1 MARLCG
7 WCRLRGSAGSRNRV
21 REGRL
26 RTKVEGAECARL
38 VVRTRL
44 RLHYFAPSMLRSIGH
59 ILLAVFVLA
68 QACLA
73 ARGAEPAA
81 TVSEA
86 EPELFYL
93 RDDAGRLVP
102 VPGFHYRD
110 FVDLLRLKDGLPGLP
125 QPPAA
130 VLERID
136 VSGDLPAR
144 DRSVCQVTVTAHLR
158 QIRAGWAR
166 IPLALGGF
174 VLTGSPK
181 HEGGGRFILDADAKA
196 RGYDAWL
203 EADADT
209 RHVVTLVGEVAV
221 GQSPTADAVRFDLPR
236 ATASLV
242 RLRTLRPT
250 PQVDVRP
257 AGPVPRI
264 APADD
269 GSAGNIVE
277 CSGVSGVFEV
287 VIADRRDG
295 ERAGDAPPQAVV
307 ESLVRIDGT
316 IATTTATVQFEG
328 LPGTTRDVR
337 IALPPQTRLEAVA
350 EPASLVRVMGDE
362 ERPEALVR
370 IEPDLTGR
378 AVVDLTCERPVDAT
392 GAAIF
397 EPMGFAVAG
406 IPVWRQRGRV
416 SLVVDGEWQ
425 IDWDDQGGCRR
436 VDPPVAARRPGFVAA
451 FSYDAQPVRLPLRV
465 RPRGSRVVVEPAYRY
480 DIGATRIGLVATL
493 RVIVRGAPV
502 SRIVLGLDGWSI
514 DDVGPTGI
522 VDAAAVVNSGG
533 SIVIPFL
540 QPLSGETT
548 VDVRCSLPVDRSA
561 ATVGWKLPVPRADLV
576 GPAQVTVA
584 SESDIE
590 VLPEPAGIMGLV
602 RQVAAPPRRGEAP
615 RIAYR
620 LDGAEGAFSARRRFL
635 PRRTDAVVVAQ
646 AAIATPRMRVD
657 ETIRFDVA
665 NLPLEFL
672 DLAVARSVLDGGSLE
687 IRQEGELLNPFEVST
702 SSEVPDGLA
711 TIRVMLASPLLG
723 AGDLAVTFSV
733 PTPDVPRESTV
744 AESLPLVLPLEARII
759 RQSFSLATGEQFA
772 VDVRG
777 ADWTRDVGSQA
788 ANPTRT
794 WIATGAQAAVPLAL
808 ATRPESG
815 AGDTVVEAAW
825 YETRL
830 LPDRRDDVR
839 TFAITSSAP
848 ALRVWLSLPTA
859 DGAGRTDALP
869 RVRVDG
875 TPVAVVADAEGA
887 VRVPLPATAVDVGS
901 RRYVLEVESTVPRG
915 RSGAALALPE
925 RIVLAAP
932 RFQPGTVLRRFCWE
946 LHVAADEH
954 IVVPPA
960 GWTPQQRWQW
970 GELGPE
976 FVPLVTRAALAD
988 WIAAAA
994 LRRPATADVPVAERR
1009 VVYAG
1014 VGDPGT
1020 AVLWV
1025 APTWL
1030 LVLVVS
1036 GATLVL
1042 GLAFVYRPGLRRVP
1056 VVLSI
1061 GACVALAAAVAPDLA
1076 PLAGLAAVPG
1086 VALSLLAAALRLFV
1100 DRPAGKTSPPG
1111 FSLSAESS
1119 TRYVPAASI
1128 VIAPSV
1134 AQSPTTVT
1142 KPGGSPP

>member
-1 MARLCG
+1 MQLP
-7 WCRLRGSAGSRNRV
+7 SRHV
-21 REGRL
+21 
-26 RTKVEGAECARL
+26 
-38 VVRTRL
+38 
-44 RLHYFAPSMLRSIGH
+44 
-59 ILLAVFVLA
+59 LLAAFVIA
-68 QACLA
+68 IAGVH
-73 ARGAEPAA
+73 ARGAEPAP
-81 TVSEA
+81 TVREV

-93 RDDAGRLVP
+93 RDDGGRLVP
-102 VPGFHYRD
+102 VPGFRYRD
-110 FVDLLRLKDGLPGLP
+110 FVDLLRLQDGLPGLP

-136 VSGDLPAR
+136 VTGDLTAR
-144 DRSVCQVTVTAHLR
+144 ERSVCPVTVTVHLR

-166 IPLALGGF
+166 LPLALTGF
-174 VLTGSPK
+174 VLTASPT
-181 HEGGGRFILDADAKA
+181 HEGEGRFILDADAKT
-196 RGYDAWL
+196 RGYDVWL
-203 EADADT
+203 EAAADSE
-209 RHVVTLVGEVAV
+209 HVVTLVGEVAV

-236 ATASLV
+236 ATASIV
-242 RLRTLRPT
+242 RLRTLRPA

-264 APADD
+264 APADGGAG
-269 GSAGNIVE
+269 GSVVE

-287 VIADRRDG
+287 VVADRRAG
-295 ERAGDAPPQAVV
+295 ERSGDAPPQAVV

-316 IATTTATVQFEG
+316 IATTTATVRLEG
-328 LPGTTRDVR
+328 LPETMQELR

-350 EPASLVRVMGDE
+350 EPALLVRVTGDE
-362 ERPEALVR
+362 EHPEALVR
-370 IEPDLTGR
+370 IEPDLAGR

-392 GAAIF
+392 GAALF
-397 EPMGFAVAG
+397 EPMGFAVTG
-406 IPVWRQRGRV
+406 IPSWRQRGRV
-416 SLVVDGEWQ
+416 SLVVEGDWQ
-425 IDWDDQGGCRR
+425 IDWDDQGGSRR

-480 DIGATRIGLVATL
+480 DIGATSVGLVASL

-502 SRIVLGLDGWSI
+502 SRIALGLEGWSV
-514 DDVGPTGI
+514 DDVGPSGI
-522 VDAAAVVNSGG
+522 VDAAAVVSSGG
-533 SIVIPFL
+533 SIVIPFA

-548 VDVRCSLPVDRSA
+548 VDVRCSLPVERSA
-561 ATVGWKLPVPRADLV
+561 ASVGWKLPVPRADLV
-576 GPAQVTVA
+576 GPAQVTIA

-590 VLPEPAGIMGLV
+590 VLPEPAGITGLV

-620 LDGAEGAFSARRRFL
+620 LDGTEGAFSARRRFL

-646 AAIATPRMRVD
+646 AAIAAPRTRVD

-665 NLPLEFL
+665 NVPLEFL
-672 DLAVARSVLDGGSLE
+672 DLTVARSVLDGGSLE

-702 SSEVPDGLA
+702 SSDVPDGLA
-711 TIRVMLASPLLG
+711 TIRVMLATPLLG

-733 PTPDVPRESTV
+733 PTPEVPLESTV

-759 RQSFSLATGEQFA
+759 RQSFALAAGEQFA

-777 ADWTRDVGSQA
+777 AAWTRDVASQA
-788 ANPTRT
+788 ASATRT

-808 ATRPESG
+808 ALRPESG

-839 TFAITSSAP
+839 TFAITSTAP
-848 ALRVWLSLPTA
+848 AIRVWLSLPA
-859 DGAGRTDALP
+859 EAGASGNGAPP

-875 TPVAVVADAEGA
+875 TLVAVVEDADGA
-887 VRVPLPATAVDVGS
+887 VRVPLPATAAETGS
-901 RRYVLEVESTVPRG
+901 RRYVLEVESTGPRG
-915 RSGAALALPE
+915 RSGAALAVPE
-925 RIVLAAP
+925 RVVLAAP
-932 RFQPGTVLRRFCWE
+932 RFPAGTVLRRFCWE

-954 IVVPPA
+954 VVVPPA

-994 LRRPATADVPVAERR
+994 QRRPATADVPVTERR

-1020 AVLWV
+1020 AVLVV

-1036 GATLVL
+1036 GATLAV
-1042 GLAFVYRPGLRRVP
+1042 GLALVYRPWLRRVP
-1056 VVLSI
+1056 VVLSM

-1086 VALSLLAAALRLFV
+1086 VALSLLAAALRMFV
-1100 DRPAGKTSPPG
+1100 DQPAGRPAPPA
-1111 FSLSAESS
+1111 FVIPAESS

-1142 KPGGSPP
+1142 KPGGSGP